1 MIFNSFFT
9 KKNFNFVKPLE
20 EEEEKDY
27 KLMVPSEIESLGDE
41 SDRRFANLRGLRWRV
56 NLGVLPFQSSSI
68 DDLRKAT
75 AESRRR

>member
-1 MIFNSFFT
+1 
-9 KKNFNFVKPLE
+9 
-20 EEEEKDY
+20 
-27 KLMVPSEIESLGDE
+27 MVPSEIESLGDE